1 MEGLSIKNSHSNLN
15 FRPTLNNPPKFYY
28 LQAMDLGN
36 ILYILAVLAY
46 FIYTATR
53 KKKSEEGLDPAD
65 TPTNQPEQGTSFED
79 LLREIRDQQ
88 KKPRTQE
95 APKPKKKEPAPV
107 QMPETVEELPW
118 KTKYKSLEEQDDEIQ
133 YYEGA
138 FNKTKSDLSKTSKGV
153 PEIPSVVDRDESR
166 KSIRSNPYAR
176 LLKNSSSMKDAIVLK
191 EILDRKH
198 F

>member
-1 MEGLSIKNSHSNLN
+1 M
-15 FRPTLNNPPKFYY
+15 
-28 LQAMDLGN
+28 
-36 ILYILAVLAY
+36 
-46 FIYTATR
+46 
-53 KKKSEEGLDPAD
+53 
-65 TPTNQPEQGTSFED
+65 
-79 LLREIRDQQ
+79 
-88 KKPRTQE
+88 
-95 APKPKKKEPAPV
+95 
-107 QMPETVEELPW
+107 
-118 KTKYKSLEEQDDEIQ
+118 EEQDDEIQ

-153 PEIPSVVDRDESR
+153 PEIPSVVEREESR